1 MEGLLA
7 YGDTSTSAPRIGVVV
22 EGATH
27 CHVYIPIGSQC
38 RAPGVDVGFMAALD
52 RAVVSAFLV
61 LYLQGDSAA
70 ADYAWT
76 GAAALNS
83 LGPWSVAVKA
93 QPLVELK
100 VGRWG

>member
-1 MEGLLA
+1 M
-7 YGDTSTSAPRIGVVV
+7 V

-52 RAVVSAFLV
+52 RAVVSAFLA

-100 VGRWG
+100 VGSWG